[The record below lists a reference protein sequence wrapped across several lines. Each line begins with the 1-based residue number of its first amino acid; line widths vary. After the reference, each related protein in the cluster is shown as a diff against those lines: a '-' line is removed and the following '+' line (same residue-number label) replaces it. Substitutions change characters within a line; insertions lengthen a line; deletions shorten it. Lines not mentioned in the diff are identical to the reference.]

1 MDDPRI
7 TRAISICKKVVSG
20 FSCSWKRRRGLGEAQ
35 QQLGLPSHQLIT
47 VSATRWG
54 SRLGKIERVLKQ
66 ERGLS
71 KVPSADKKSRPL
83 VFIWQDVDIMESV
96 KKALKPLQDITD
108 ALSEYV
114 TLSYVRPVLHLLN
127 TSLVAPE
134 EEEMELCKSIK
145 AHILE
150 YLNSKYSE
158 RKTSDLLD
166 IASLLDPRFRASYI
180 AKEKLEGLKCTAV
193 QEVEA
198 SLRDQGAAAE
208 PQLDEPPAKKRKT
221 LSSFFKKSTASCTTT
236 VTTREAVENELSS
249 YLMAACIDSEANP
262 LQWWKDHEV
271 AFPALS
277 CLAKKYLCVPA
288 TSSPSERV
296 FSCSGNIVTCHRA
309 SLNPDT
315 VDRLVFLA
323 RNLE

>member
-1 MDDPRI
+1 MCFDFVSGHAMDDPRI

-54 SRLGKIERVLKQ
+54 SRLGMIERVLKQ

-198 SLRDQGAAAE
+198 SLRDQGGTSHELPGPAAE

-221 LSSFFKKSTASCTTT
+221 LSSFFKKTT
-236 VTTREAVENELSS
+236 LS
-249 YLMAACIDSEANP
+249 
-262 LQWWKDHEV
+262 
-271 AFPALS
+271 
-277 CLAKKYLCVPA
+277 
-288 TSSPSERV
+288 
-296 FSCSGNIVTCHRA
+296 
-309 SLNPDT
+309 
-315 VDRLVFLA
+315 
-323 RNLE
+323 